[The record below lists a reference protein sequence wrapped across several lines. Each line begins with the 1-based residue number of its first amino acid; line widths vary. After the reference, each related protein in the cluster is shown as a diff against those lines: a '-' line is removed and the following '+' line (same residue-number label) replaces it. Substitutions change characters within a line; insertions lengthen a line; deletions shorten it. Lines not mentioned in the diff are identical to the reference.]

1 LNCLATIQLITFG
14 FSEVLI
20 MIIETERL
28 ELREYTLSDA
38 PFIYKLMNSEGWLK
52 NIGDRNIKTI
62 EDAEAY
68 MQKNYLSSY
77 EKHGFGPYLVTL
89 KLDGAPIGSAGLYK
103 RDNLEHPD
111 VGFAFLAEY
120 GGKGYAFEASSA
132 VMQFASENLKLQTI
146 VGITLPQNLSSIKL
160 LKKLGLS
167 EVGIYTYEDGEEL
180 LLFSN

>member
-1 LNCLATIQLITFG
+1 
-14 FSEVLI
+14 
-20 MIIETERL
+20 MKIETERL
-28 ELREYTLSDA
+28 LLRQYTLIDA

-77 EKHGFGPYLVTL
+77 EKHGFGPYLVSL
-89 KLDGAPIGSAGLYK
+89 KDGTPIGSSGLYK
-103 RDNLEHPD
+103 RDSLDHPD
-111 VGFAFLAEY
+111 VGFAFLPEF
-120 GGKGYAFEASSA
+120 GNKGYAFEAAKA
-132 VMQFASENLKLQTI
+132 VMKFASDKLKLQTI
-146 VGITLPQNLSSIKL
+146 VGITLSENHHSIKL

-167 EVGIYTYEDGEEL
+167 EIGTYTYEDGEEL

>member
-1 LNCLATIQLITFG
+1 
-14 FSEVLI
+14 

-62 EDAEAY
+62 EDAEVY

-103 RDNLEHPD
+103 RDNLQHPD